1 MHNSRRTRR
10 CSLKPEASE
19 YLGKV
24 RTEKVKK
31 VARELV
37 SRYPDKFNAEFK
49 NNQELVKSLAVVSTA
64 RLRNRIAG
72 YITRLLASEKL
83 NQTYEA
89 KEDENGLD

>member
-1 MHNSRRTRR
+1 M
-10 CSLKPEASE
+10 EASA

-37 SRYPDKFNAEFK
+37 RQHPNKFTADFK
-49 NNQELVKSLAVVSTA
+49 NNQELVKSLTIISTA

-72 YITRLLASEKL
+72 YITRLLASV
-83 NQTYEA
+83 EA
-89 KEDENGLD
+89 DRISETEETE

>member
-1 MHNSRRTRR
+1 M
-10 CSLKPEASE
+10 
-19 YLGKV
+19 GKV

-72 YITRLLASEKL
+72 YITRLLASEEPD
-83 NQTYEA
+83 QTS
-89 KEDENGLD
+89 EDEEDEKSLD

>member
-1 MHNSRRTRR
+1 M
-10 CSLKPEASE
+10 
-19 YLGKV
+19 GKV

>member
-1 MHNSRRTRR
+1 M
-10 CSLKPEASE
+10 
-19 YLGKV
+19 GKV

-37 SRYPDKFNAEFK
+37 LRYPDKFSADFK

-72 YITRLLASEKL
+72 YITRLLASEGPD
-83 NQTYEA
+83 QTFETE
-89 KEDENGLD
+89 EDENGLD